1 MIYSVHVSES
11 TLDRDPSLVSKVRRD
26 DYGYVM
32 KRNVVAF
39 EGKYRAYVPADDYF
53 GGEDSHAYVSD
64 VLTNPTWGRLYNCAK
79 RSMKCTKDAHH
90 VFFEGVYKGETSPDG
105 VTTLH
110 LALGS

>member
-39 EGKYRAYVPADDYF
+39 EGKYRAYVPAAEYF

-90 VFFEGVYKGETSPDG
+90 AFFEGVYKGETSPDG

-110 LALGS
+110 LTLGS

>member
-11 TLDRDPSLVSKVRRD
+11 SLNKDPGLVSKVRQD

-39 EGKYRAYVPADDYF
+39 EGKYKAYVPASDYF
-53 GGEDSHAYVSD
+53 GGEDSRSYVSK
-64 VLTNPTWGRLYNCAK
+64 VLVNPTWGVLYNCAK
-79 RSMKCTKDAHH
+79 KSMECTKDAHH